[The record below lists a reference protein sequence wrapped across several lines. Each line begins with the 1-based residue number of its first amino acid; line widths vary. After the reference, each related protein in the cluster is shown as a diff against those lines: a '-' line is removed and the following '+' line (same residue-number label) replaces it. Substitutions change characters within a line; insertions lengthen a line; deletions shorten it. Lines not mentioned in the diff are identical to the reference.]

1 MHLLQCFDRTPD
13 CLPHLRRAVENV
25 YVGSFLGKKGHLK
38 YRTRAK
44 RIFEAL
50 GVAQSGIRAPKKLVA
65 TKSNAE
71 EVETEPAAE
80 PAPQI

>member
-1 MHLLQCFDRTPD
+1 MH
-13 CLPHLRRAVENV
+13 
-25 YVGSFLGKKGHLK
+25 VGSFLGKKGHLK

-50 GVAQSGIRAPKKLVA
+50 GVAQSGIRTPAPKKLVA
-65 TKSNAE
+65 TKSTNAE
-71 EVETEPAAE
+71 AETEPAAE

>member
-25 YVGSFLGKKGHLK
+25 HVGSFLGKKGHLK

-44 RIFEAL
+44 RIYEAL

-71 EVETEPAAE
+71 AEAEHAAE

>member
-1 MHLLQCFDRTPD
+1 M
-13 CLPHLRRAVENV
+13 ENV
-25 YVGSFLGKKGHLK
+25 HVGSFLGKKGHLK

-71 EVETEPAAE
+71 AEAEPCAE
-80 PAPQI
+80 PAPQV